1 MVYQFQHFGNSEHF
15 QKDYSKS
22 YSCPTHLHQSFE
34 FLATLSG
41 KIAVTVDG
49 TEYTIEKGQAA
60 LVFPHQLHS
69 INGDEG
75 EHMVIIFSPEIV
87 KAFFSSVTDSI
98 PKSNKFSLSEHL
110 LSALNNLNKNS
121 SIIKK
126 KGLLY
131 CLCDE
136 FDVQTTYISKHKT
149 DKNLIYRIFEFVEH
163 NYNKDC
169 SLETLAKGTSFSYC
183 YLSRY
188 FKNTVGISFN
198 GYVNRL
204 RINNACY
211 LLTNSDIS
219 IMQCALDSGYGTL
232 RSFNRNFREIMG
244 MTPVEYRNSSVK
256 TDFLT
261 E

>member
-1 MVYQFQHFGNSEHF
+1 MLYQFQHLGNSEHF
-15 QKDYSKS
+15 QKDYSKN

-34 FLATLSG
+34 FLTTISG
-41 KIAVTVDG
+41 IIEVTVDNKV
-49 TEYTIEKGQAA
+49 YTLEKGQAV

-69 INGDEG
+69 VKSVCG
-75 EHMVIIFSPEIV
+75 EHMVIIFSPEII
-87 KAFFSSVTDSI
+87 KAYFSIINDSI
-98 PKSNKFSLSEHL
+98 PQSNFFSPSGHL
-110 LSALNNLNKNS
+110 LTELNRLNRKS
-121 SIIKK
+121 PIIRK

-136 FDVQTTYISKHKT
+136 FDKNTVYISKQKT

-169 SLETLAKGTSFSYC
+169 SLETLAKDTSFSYC

-188 FKNTVGISFN
+188 FKSTVGISFN
-198 GYVNRL
+198 SYVNRL

-211 LLTNSDIS
+211 MLTNSDVS
-219 IMQCALDSGYGTL
+219 IMQCALDCGYGTL
-232 RSFNRNFREIMG
+232 RSFNRNFRDIMG
-244 MTPVEYRNSSVK
+244 MTPVEYRNSSSK

-261 E
+261 G